1 MSEARSPLWNIQ
13 PATRLDRRD
22 PYLLLQQV
30 TLFVRDQ
37 ERSRRFFVDCLGFS
51 VALDYHSP
59 EFGRWV
65 MVAPPDGTARIA
77 LVVPKADS
85 EEHALLGKTR
95 QLVFLTENV
104 EAKYREWKERGV
116 KFDCPPEIAPFG
128 SVVANFEDVDGNRF
142 AMIEFDQAS
151 RLVEEQRRQ
160 SEERLESE
168 RRRAQELEIAR
179 QVQARLFPQ
188 TTPALG
194 TLEYAGACLQARHVG
209 GDYYD
214 FLELGEGRLGFVV
227 GDIAGKGIAAAL
239 LMANLQ
245 ASLRSQCAIAAD
257 QPERF
262 LRSVNQQ
269 FARILRTETTPRFSS
284 LSMTTRR
291 GGCAMQTAGI
301 SPHFCCD
308 ATVVW
313 NGWFPRRQYW
323 GYSGIACWRSGSCSL
338 EICWCSIPTA

>member
-1 MSEARSPLWNIQ
+1 
-13 PATRLDRRD
+13 
-22 PYLLLQQV
+22 V

-37 ERSRRFFVDCLGFS
+37 ERGRRCFVDCLGFS

-65 MVAPPDGTARIA
+65 RVASPDGTARIA
-77 LVVPKADS
+77 FVVPKADS

-128 SVVANFEDVDGNRF
+128 SVVANFEDFDGNGWNPNGEGRRNWKSHRKYRRDF
-142 AMIEFDQAS
+142 S
-151 RLVEEQRRQ
+151 RKRRQ
-160 SEERLESE
+160 RW
-168 RRRAQELEIAR
+168 AR
-179 QVQARLFPQ
+179 WND
-188 TTPALG
+188 
-194 TLEYAGACLQARHVG
+194 AGACLQARHVG
-209 GDYYD
+209 GDYDD
-214 FLELGEGRLGFVV
+214 FLALGEGRLGLVV